1 MKKRKL
7 FLKIGA
13 GLLAFGLIIFC
24 FSLTFSFTGNP
35 LIMLI
40 ARGTAQ
46 KYIRDNYPEYRL
58 EITDIH
64 YDFKFAEYA
73 VSAQSPESQDTR
85 FGIFITKDGA
95 NIAYDTFQTDV
106 EQRGN
111 TLSRLSNEYTKQI
124 ETIVSSI
131 PEAQDIFCYFSWAT
145 TPDGTP
151 AIPYQDIPL
160 DMPFSMQAIHS
171 MDGSLMIRIT
181 CNTLNTSEAAHLIKT
196 IQTLLAAE
204 NMEPAYYNFY
214 FEEADS
220 SQNWLSTATYPAKK
234 LQNISEDE
242 LELEIREANKE
253 QIEAKGCLAVDNPS
267 STIEN
272 RN

>member
-1 MKKRKL
+1 M
-7 FLKIGA
+7 
-13 GLLAFGLIIFC
+13 
-24 FSLTFSFTGNP
+24 
-35 LIMLI
+35 
-40 ARGTAQ
+40 
-46 KYIRDNYPEYRL
+46 
-58 EITDIH
+58 
-64 YDFKFAEYA
+64 
-73 VSAQSPESQDTR
+73 
-85 FGIFITKDGA
+85 
-95 NIAYDTFQTDV
+95 
-106 EQRGN
+106 
-111 TLSRLSNEYTKQI
+111 
-124 ETIVSSI
+124 
-131 PEAQDIFCYFSWAT
+131 
-145 TPDGTP
+145 
-151 AIPYQDIPL
+151 
-160 DMPFSMQAIHS
+160 
-171 MDGSLMIRIT
+171 
-181 CNTLNTSEAAHLIKT
+181 IKT